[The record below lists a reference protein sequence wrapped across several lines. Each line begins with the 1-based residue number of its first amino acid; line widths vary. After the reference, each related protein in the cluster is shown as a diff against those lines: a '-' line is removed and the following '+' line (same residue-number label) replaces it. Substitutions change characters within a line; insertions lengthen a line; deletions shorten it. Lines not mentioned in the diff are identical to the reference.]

1 MEDLD
6 EAAGKAE
13 DNEAEVKPRYTEISR
28 MEFDPFGGSGP
39 KSRLTRLKRV
49 KRPKIESS
57 VAGFLRDIALDYG
70 IHIPAKRKRSVKPK
84 NDDDD
89 DEKDDDE
96 DDDAVYDATNA
107 KGNKLLH
114 NDLKM

>member
-6 EAAGKAE
+6 GAVGEGE
-13 DNEAEVKPRYTEISR
+13 DNEAITAPRYKEISR
-28 MEFDPFGGSGP
+28 MEYDPFGGSGP

-57 VAGFLRDIALDYG
+57 VAGFLRDIAFDYG

-84 NDDDD
+84 KDDDD
-89 DEKDDDE
+89 DDKDDDE
-96 DDDAVYDATNA
+96 DDDEVYDATNA

>member
-6 EAAGKAE
+6 GAVGEGE
-13 DNEAEVKPRYTEISR
+13 DNEAITAPRYKEISR
-28 MEFDPFGGSGP
+28 MEYDAFGGSGP
-39 KSRLTRLKRV
+39 KSRLTKFKRV

-70 IHIPAKRKRSVKPK
+70 IHIPAKRKRSVKS

-89 DEKDDDE
+89 DAKDDGEDDDE
-96 DDDAVYDATNA
+96 VYDATNA